1 MKKPDKMTLGIE
13 GYVYSLCEKCADVG
27 FLKFYPSNIKLIVR
41 NLQFIDKKSKKN
53 LLSFLREIDN
63 SGEFL
68 NLEEARKFMGLLN
81 LLIQGVVEFKN
92 TIEYTDG
99 KIICFWED

>member
-1 MKKPDKMTLGIE
+1 VKKPDMEIE
-13 GYVYSLCEKCADVG
+13 GCVYNLCEKCSDVG

-41 NLQFIDKKSKKN
+41 NLQFIDKRSKKN
-53 LLSFLREIDN
+53 LLSFLKEIDG

-68 NLEEARKFMGLLN
+68 NLEEAKKFMGLLN
-81 LLIQGVVEFKN
+81 ILIQGVIEFKN